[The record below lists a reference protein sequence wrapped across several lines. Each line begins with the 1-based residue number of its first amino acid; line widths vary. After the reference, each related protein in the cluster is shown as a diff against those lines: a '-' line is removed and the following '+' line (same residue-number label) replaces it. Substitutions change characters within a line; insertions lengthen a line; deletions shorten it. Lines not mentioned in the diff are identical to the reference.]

1 MERFNQHHFPLHTLP
16 YFSHL
21 SFHNFTP
28 TLSHS
33 LSINNMGNHISFHAT
48 TKIIYYDGSVQEFD
62 EPITVAELM
71 LEHPKHVVVDFH
83 SAVNQKKPTPLPADK
98 NLEMNKKYVMVPMKP
113 GKPIGLSA
121 EDCRRIVNSS
131 LHSNNYL
138 MRSQGFIPWLVRFM
152 KKKKVEIGEV
162 ETSFQINE
170 EERFEF
176 CEFLPEMMEERG
188 EYLNLS
194 RQLSGKGWK
203 PSLDTIKE
211 KKVEKKQL
219 SRWLFLRSAFIG
231 TKI

>member
-1 MERFNQHHFPLHTLP
+1 
-16 YFSHL
+16 
-21 SFHNFTP
+21 
-28 TLSHS
+28 
-33 LSINNMGNHISFHAT
+33 MGNHISFHAT
-48 TKIIYYDGSVQEFD
+48 TKIIYYDGSIQEFD
-62 EPITVAELM
+62 QPITVAELM
-71 LEHPKHVVVDFH
+71 LENPKHVVVEFH
-83 SAVNQKKPTPLPADK
+83 SAINQKKPTPLPADK

-113 GKPIGLSA
+113 GKPVGLSA

-131 LHSNNYL
+131 LHSNYL

-176 CEFLPEMMEERG
+176 CEFLPEMMEERAD
-188 EYLNLS
+188 YLNLS

-211 KKVEKKQL
+211 KKVKKKL
-219 SRWLFLRSAFIG
+219 SGWLFLRTAFIG

>member
-1 MERFNQHHFPLHTLP
+1 
-16 YFSHL
+16 
-21 SFHNFTP
+21 
-28 TLSHS
+28 
-33 LSINNMGNHISFHAT
+33 
-48 TKIIYYDGSVQEFD
+48 
-62 EPITVAELM
+62 M
-71 LEHPKHVVVDFH
+71 LENPKHVVVEFH
-83 SAVNQKKPTPLPADK
+83 SAINQKKPTPLPADK

-131 LHSNNYL
+131 LHSNYL

-176 CEFLPEMMEERG
+176 CEFLPEMMEERA

-211 KKVEKKQL
+211 KKVKKKL
-219 SRWLFLRSAFIG
+219 SGWLFLRTAFIG